1 MPIEFRCPC
10 GRLLRV
16 ADSLAGRKGICP
28 ICGKLL
34 DVPGEAAESR
44 ATGVAAPFDL
54 ESLTATA
61 TADPD
66 HAPKFDLGATASPG
80 VAPADVVQPTIRLST
95 VRDVFA
101 ATFIFGPLG
110 GIFLIAWNYLVLRRP
125 RAFAVTLLAGL
136 SLAVVMALA
145 HLRVIASN
153 AHLAATVLTALVSWL
168 AVPIAAVV
176 LQGRA
181 YKDHLARG
189 GQQGPVW
196 RTLGLGA
203 CGFGVWYGVFAIA
216 GVAPEAVILPP
227 PTQKTLQVT
236 PVEVIDYSPELPDE
250 EARRLGDFLQQV
262 GLFTG
267 HGNKSIR
274 LTREGE
280 GRRVWIAFR
289 FGHADAA
296 FLEDLRVLHRQIADH
311 VFPGRTVELFLCDEN
326 LQIRHVI
333 R

>member
-1 MPIEFRCPC
+1 
-10 GRLLRV
+10 V
-16 ADSLAGRKGICP
+16 ADSLAGRQGTCP

-34 DVPGEAAESR
+34 DVPGGTAGSR
-44 ATGVAAPFDL
+44 ATGVAVPFDL
-54 ESLTATA
+54 ERPTATA

-66 HAPKFDLGATASPG
+66 YTPNFELGAAASPG
-80 VAPADVVQPTIRLST
+80 LPAADVVQPTIRLST
-95 VRDVFA
+95 GRDVFA

-136 SLAVVMALA
+136 SLAVVMTLA

-153 AHLAATVLTALVSWL
+153 AHLKATVLTALVSWL

-176 LQGRA
+176 LQGRI

-189 GQQGPVW
+189 GQQGSVW

-203 CGFGVWYGVFAIA
+203 CGLGVWYGVFAIA
-216 GVAPEAVILPP
+216 GVAPNAVILPP

-236 PVEVIDYSPELPDE
+236 PVEVIDYSPELPDD

-267 HGNKSIR
+267 QGNKSIR
-274 LTREGE
+274 LTREGD

-289 FGHADAA
+289 LGHADNA
-296 FLEDLRVLHRQIADH
+296 FLEELRILHRQIAEQ
-311 VFPGRTVELFLCDEN
+311 VFPGRTVELFVCDEN
-326 LQIRHVI
+326 LQIRQIFH
-333 R
+333 